1 MKITKTD
8 LTNLIRDE
16 LENFKIV
23 KLSKDDMEQLHKTGQ
38 IEKDGVFYQYQEPVK
53 EFKIRKTNRLMN
65 KRPQKAF
72 PIRAEKED
80 EIEEKLKM
88 SKGSGRGTSWMNYDD
103 DTYRMQVTKDSNQ
116 YHISVFKK
124 FMGPSSKRLLDLRGL
139 SKTDAAKL
147 VKLAKSS
154 GLEKTAKYGKSKY
167 KKYVSEGKKITL
179 GDKGRKFTLDIENEA
194 QMFLARLKKDKKK
207 LTLKNFSDYIDA
219 EYKFFNSPKL
229 NQQVYNHIK
238 KNFSKLSERKLTEDK
253 FIAFYKKDR
262 VTVNAKSLW
271 DAKKQIIAKL
281 KVPKKDVG
289 LVSVLNKTEYDKQKF
304 RFEGKLKESVWGLP
318 KGSNTTNM
326 DELDAELSRA
336 GIKSL
341 PDFTKLI
348 VQVKGN
354 KSKINKIMKTHK
366 AKKIFEGKRQQLSIP
381 VMDKLKTDK
390 ILKKLR
396 LKPGKDYDV
405 GVGSRN
411 SFILDIEGKYL
422 DKLITLLMKQRIR
435 VR

>member
-1 MKITKTD
+1 MKITKTQ
-8 LTNLIRDE
+8 LTDLIRDE

-23 KLSKDDMEQLHKTGQ
+23 KLTADDMEQLHKSGQ

-53 EFKIRKTNRLMN
+53 EGFDLKKL
-65 KRPQKAF
+65 
-72 PIRAEKED
+72 ED
-80 EIEEKLKM
+80 AIKM
-88 SKGSGRGTSWMNYDD
+88 F
-103 DTYRMQVTKDSNQ
+103 Q
-116 YHISVFKK
+116 
-124 FMGPSSKRLLDLRGL
+124 
-139 SKTDAAKL
+139 
-147 VKLAKSS
+147 
-154 GLEKTAKYGKSKY
+154 
-167 KKYVSEGKKITL
+167 KKI
-179 GDKGRKFTLDIENEA
+179 
-194 QMFLARLKKDKKK
+194 KK
-207 LTLKNFSDYIDA
+207 
-219 EYKFFNSPKL
+219 
-229 NQQVYNHIK
+229 QG
-238 KNFSKLSERKLTEDK
+238 
-253 FIAFYKKDR
+253 R
-262 VTVNAKSLW
+262 VTNARDEEHL
-271 DAKKQIIAKL
+271 KQLI
-281 KVPKKDVG
+281 KVYKNMG
-289 LVSVLNKTEYDKQKF
+289 
-304 RFEGKLKESVWGLP
+304 GKRIKESVWGLP

-336 GIKSL
+336 GIKSI

-411 SFILDIEGKYL
+411 SFILDIEGKHL

>member
-16 LENFKIV
+16 LENFKII
-23 KLSKDDMEQLHKTGQ
+23 KLTADDMEQLHKTGQ

-65 KRPQKAF
+65 KRPQKTF

-238 KNFSKLSERKLTEDK
+238 KNFKKLSEGKLKEGFDLKKLEDAIK
-253 FIAFYKKDR
+253 MFQKKIKKQGR
-262 VTVNAKSLW
+262 VTNARDEEHLKQLIKVYKNMGG
-271 DAKKQIIAKL
+271 KKI
-281 KVPKKDVG
+281 
-289 LVSVLNKTEYDKQKF
+289 
-304 RFEGKLKESVWGLP
+304 KESVWGLP

-336 GIKSL
+336 GIKSI

-411 SFILDIEGKYL
+411 SFILDIEGKHL

>member
-23 KLSKDDMEQLHKTGQ
+23 KLTADDMEQLHKSGQ
-38 IEKDGVFYQYQEPVK
+38 IEKDGVFYQYQEPV
-53 EFKIRKTNRLMN
+53 E
-65 KRPQKAF
+65 
-72 PIRAEKED
+72 
-80 EIEEKLKM
+80 
-88 SKGSGRGTSWMNYDD
+88 
-103 DTYRMQVTKDSNQ
+103 
-116 YHISVFKK
+116 
-124 FMGPSSKRLLDLRGL
+124 
-139 SKTDAAKL
+139 
-147 VKLAKSS
+147 
-154 GLEKTAKYGKSKY
+154 
-167 KKYVSEGKKITL
+167 EGKKIIV
-179 GDKGRKFTLDIENEA
+179 KSIPGRKIQLDLENEA
-194 QMFLARLKKDKKK
+194 QAFIDGLKKDNKKIS
-207 LTLKNFSDYIDA
+207 LKNISDYIDA

-229 NQQVYNHIK
+229 NHQVFNYIK
-238 KNFSKLSERKLTEDK
+238 KNLKKLSET
-253 FIAFYKKDR
+253 
-262 VTVNAKSLW
+262 T
-271 DAKKQIIAKL
+271 
-281 KVPKKDVG
+281 
-289 LVSVLNKTEYDKQKF
+289 
-304 RFEGKLKESVWGLP
+304 LKESVWGLP

-336 GIKSL
+336 GIKSI

-411 SFILDIEGKYL
+411 SFILDIEGKHL

>member
-1 MKITKTD
+1 MKITKTN

-16 LENFKIV
+16 LENFKII
-23 KLSKDDMEQLHKTGQ
+23 KLSKDEMEQLHKTGQ
-38 IEKDGVFYQYQEPVK
+38 IEKDGVFYQYQEPV
-53 EFKIRKTNRLMN
+53 
-65 KRPQKAF
+65 
-72 PIRAEKED
+72 
-80 EIEEKLKM
+80 EEKLKM
-88 SKGSGRGTSWMNYDD
+88 SKGSGRGQSWTNYDD
-103 DTYRMQVTKDSNQ
+103 GKIRMQVTKDSNQ

-147 VKLAKSS
+147 VKIAKST

-167 KKYVSEGKKITL
+167 KKYVSEGKKI
-179 GDKGRKFTLDIENEA
+179 
-194 QMFLARLKKDKKK
+194 
-207 LTLKNFSDYIDA
+207 
-219 EYKFFNSPKL
+219 
-229 NQQVYNHIK
+229 
-238 KNFSKLSERKLTEDK
+238 SEGKLTEGFDL
-253 FIAFYKKDR
+253 KKLEDAIKMFQKKIKKQGR
-262 VTVNAKSLW
+262 VTNARDEEHL
-271 DAKKQIIAKL
+271 KQLI
-281 KVPKKDVG
+281 KVYKNMG
-289 LVSVLNKTEYDKQKF
+289 
-304 RFEGKLKESVWGLP
+304 GKRIKESVWGLP

-326 DELDAELSRA
+326 DELDAALSRA
-336 GIKSL
+336 GIKSI

-422 DKLITLLMKQRIR
+422 DKLITLLMKQRIK

>member
-53 EFKIRKTNRLMN
+53 EFNIPKVKKLYG
-65 KRPQKAF
+65 KVSKKPF
-72 PIRAEKED
+72 PIQSQKD
-80 EIEEKLKM
+80 DDIEEKLKM

-147 VKLAKSS
+147 VKIAKST

-167 KKYVSEGKKITL
+167 KKYVSESKKITL

-219 EYKFFNSPKL
+219 ESKFFNSPKL

-238 KNFSKLSERKLTEDK
+238 KNFSKLSEAT
-253 FIAFYKKDR
+253 
-262 VTVNAKSLW
+262 
-271 DAKKQIIAKL
+271 
-281 KVPKKDVG
+281 
-289 LVSVLNKTEYDKQKF
+289 
-304 RFEGKLKESVWGLP
+304 LKESVWGLP

-336 GIKSL
+336 GIKSI

-411 SFILDIEGKYL
+411 SFILDIEGKHL

>member
-16 LENFKIV
+16 LENFKII
-23 KLSKDDMEQLHKTGQ
+23 KLTADDMEQLHKTGQ
-38 IEKDGVFYQYQEPVK
+38 IEKDGVFYQYQEPV
-53 EFKIRKTNRLMN
+53 
-65 KRPQKAF
+65 
-72 PIRAEKED
+72 D
-80 EIEEKLKM
+80 
-88 SKGSGRGTSWMNYDD
+88 
-103 DTYRMQVTKDSNQ
+103 
-116 YHISVFKK
+116 
-124 FMGPSSKRLLDLRGL
+124 
-139 SKTDAAKL
+139 
-147 VKLAKSS
+147 
-154 GLEKTAKYGKSKY
+154 
-167 KKYVSEGKKITL
+167 EGKKIIV
-179 GDKGRKFTLDIENEA
+179 KSIPGRKIQLDLENEA
-194 QMFLARLKKDKKK
+194 QAFIDGLKKDNKKIS
-207 LTLKNFSDYIDA
+207 LKNISDYIDA

-229 NQQVYNHIK
+229 NHQVFNYIK
-238 KNFSKLSERKLTEDK
+238 KNLKKLSETKLKEGFDLKKLEDAIK
-253 FIAFYKKDR
+253 MFQKKIKKQGR
-262 VTVNAKSLW
+262 VTNARDEEHL
-271 DAKKQIIAKL
+271 KQLI
-281 KVPKKDVG
+281 KVYKNMG
-289 LVSVLNKTEYDKQKF
+289 
-304 RFEGKLKESVWGLP
+304 GKRIKESVWGLP

-336 GIKSL
+336 GIKSI

-354 KSKINKIMKTHK
+354 KGKINKIMKTHK

-411 SFILDIEGKYL
+411 SFILDIEGKHL

>member
-23 KLSKDDMEQLHKTGQ
+23 KLSKDDMEQLHKSGQ
-38 IEKDGVFYQYQEPVK
+38 LEKDGVFYQYQEPV
-53 EFKIRKTNRLMN
+53 
-65 KRPQKAF
+65 
-72 PIRAEKED
+72 D
-80 EIEEKLKM
+80 ERI
-88 SKGSGRGTSWMNYDD
+88 
-103 DTYRMQVTKDSNQ
+103 
-116 YHISVFKK
+116 
-124 FMGPSSKRLLDLRGL
+124 
-139 SKTDAAKL
+139 
-147 VKLAKSS
+147 
-154 GLEKTAKYGKSKY
+154 
-167 KKYVSEGKKITL
+167 
-179 GDKGRKFTLDIENEA
+179 
-194 QMFLARLKKDKKK
+194 
-207 LTLKNFSDYIDA
+207 
-219 EYKFFNSPKL
+219 
-229 NQQVYNHIK
+229 
-238 KNFSKLSERKLTEDK
+238 
-253 FIAFYKKDR
+253 
-262 VTVNAKSLW
+262 
-271 DAKKQIIAKL
+271 
-281 KVPKKDVG
+281 
-289 LVSVLNKTEYDKQKF
+289 
-304 RFEGKLKESVWGLP
+304 KESVWGLP

-336 GIKSL
+336 GIKSI

-411 SFILDIEGKYL
+411 SFILDIEGKHL

>member
-1 MKITKTD
+1 MKITKTQ

-16 LENFKIV
+16 IENFK
-23 KLSKDDMEQLHKTGQ
+23 
-38 IEKDGVFYQYQEPVK
+38 PVK
-53 EFKIRKTNRLMN
+53 EGFDLKKL
-65 KRPQKAF
+65 
-72 PIRAEKED
+72 ED
-80 EIEEKLKM
+80 AIKM
-88 SKGSGRGTSWMNYDD
+88 F
-103 DTYRMQVTKDSNQ
+103 Q
-116 YHISVFKK
+116 
-124 FMGPSSKRLLDLRGL
+124 
-139 SKTDAAKL
+139 
-147 VKLAKSS
+147 
-154 GLEKTAKYGKSKY
+154 
-167 KKYVSEGKKITL
+167 KKI
-179 GDKGRKFTLDIENEA
+179 
-194 QMFLARLKKDKKK
+194 KK
-207 LTLKNFSDYIDA
+207 
-219 EYKFFNSPKL
+219 
-229 NQQVYNHIK
+229 QG
-238 KNFSKLSERKLTEDK
+238 
-253 FIAFYKKDR
+253 R
-262 VTVNAKSLW
+262 VTNARDEEHL
-271 DAKKQIIAKL
+271 KQLI
-281 KVPKKDVG
+281 KVYKNMG
-289 LVSVLNKTEYDKQKF
+289 
-304 RFEGKLKESVWGLP
+304 GKRIKESVWGLP

-336 GIKSL
+336 GIKSI

-366 AKKIFEGKRQQLSIP
+366 AKKIFEGKRQQLTIP

>member
-1 MKITKTD
+1 MKITKTN

-23 KLSKDDMEQLHKTGQ
+23 KLTTDDMEQLHKTGQ

-53 EFKIRKTNRLMN
+53 EFKIRKTDRLMN

-147 VKLAKSS
+147 VKVAKST
-154 GLEKTAKYGKSKY
+154 GLEKTAKFGKSKY
-167 KKYVSEGKKITL
+167 KKYVSEGKKIVVNT
-179 GDKGRKFTLDIENEA
+179 DKGRKIQLDIDAEA
-194 QMFLARLKKDKKK
+194 KAFINGLKKDKKK
-207 LTLKNFSDYIDA
+207 LTPKNISNYIDA

-238 KNFSKLSERKLTEDK
+238 KNFSKLSEAT
-253 FIAFYKKDR
+253 
-262 VTVNAKSLW
+262 
-271 DAKKQIIAKL
+271 
-281 KVPKKDVG
+281 
-289 LVSVLNKTEYDKQKF
+289 
-304 RFEGKLKESVWGLP
+304 LKESVWGLP

-326 DELDAELSRA
+326 DELDAALSRA
-336 GIKSL
+336 GIKSI

-354 KSKINKIMKTHK
+354 KSKINKIMN
-366 AKKIFEGKRQQLSIP
+366 IF
-381 VMDKLKTDK
+381 K
-390 ILKKLR
+390 ILVGFTGKFDVFNVHFYVTSFSPKGNVSKSDIGLVFVNVNYANHSSHKLTN
-396 LKPGKDYDV
+396 DH
-405 GVGSRN
+405 
-411 SFILDIEGKYL
+411 
-422 DKLITLLMKQRIR
+422 
-435 VR
+435 

>member
-1 MKITKTD
+1 MKITKTQ
-8 LTNLIRDE
+8 LTDLIRDE

-23 KLSKDDMEQLHKTGQ
+23 KLTADDMEQLHKSGQ

-53 EFKIRKTNRLMN
+53 EGFDLKKL
-65 KRPQKAF
+65 
-72 PIRAEKED
+72 ED
-80 EIEEKLKM
+80 AIKM
-88 SKGSGRGTSWMNYDD
+88 F
-103 DTYRMQVTKDSNQ
+103 Q
-116 YHISVFKK
+116 
-124 FMGPSSKRLLDLRGL
+124 
-139 SKTDAAKL
+139 
-147 VKLAKSS
+147 
-154 GLEKTAKYGKSKY
+154 
-167 KKYVSEGKKITL
+167 KKI
-179 GDKGRKFTLDIENEA
+179 
-194 QMFLARLKKDKKK
+194 KK
-207 LTLKNFSDYIDA
+207 
-219 EYKFFNSPKL
+219 
-229 NQQVYNHIK
+229 QG
-238 KNFSKLSERKLTEDK
+238 
-253 FIAFYKKDR
+253 R
-262 VTVNAKSLW
+262 VTNARDEEHL
-271 DAKKQIIAKL
+271 KQLI
-281 KVPKKDVG
+281 KVYKNMG
-289 LVSVLNKTEYDKQKF
+289 
-304 RFEGKLKESVWGLP
+304 GKRIKESVWGLP

-411 SFILDIEGKYL
+411 SFILDIEGKHL

>member
-1 MKITKTD
+1 MKITKTN

-65 KRPQKAF
+65 KRPQKTF

-147 VKLAKSS
+147 VKIAKST

-167 KKYVSEGKKITL
+167 KKYVSEGKKIQVATFK
-179 GDKGRKFTLDIENEA
+179 DNIKFQLDVEKEA
-194 QMFLARLKKDKKK
+194 RNIIDALKVDKKK
-207 LTLKNFSDYIDA
+207 LTPKNISDYINA
-219 EYKFFNSPKL
+219 EYKFFKTPQL
-229 NQQVYNHIK
+229 NLQVFKHIK
-238 KNFSKLSERKLTEDK
+238 KNLKNLS
-253 FIAFYKKDR
+253 
-262 VTVNAKSLW
+262 
-271 DAKKQIIAKL
+271 
-281 KVPKKDVG
+281 
-289 LVSVLNKTEYDKQKF
+289 
-304 RFEGKLKESVWGLP
+304 
-318 KGSNTTNM
+318 
-326 DELDAELSRA
+326 
-336 GIKSL
+336 
-341 PDFTKLI
+341 
-348 VQVKGN
+348 
-354 KSKINKIMKTHK
+354 
-366 AKKIFEGKRQQLSIP
+366 EGKRQQLSIP
-381 VMDKLKTDK
+381 VTDKLKTDK

-411 SFILDIEGKYL
+411 SFILDVEGKHL
-422 DKLITLLMKQRIR
+422 DKIITLLMKQRIR

>member
-1 MKITKTD
+1 LKITKTQ
-8 LTNLIRDE
+8 LSELIRDE
-16 LENFKIV
+16 IENFK
-23 KLSKDDMEQLHKTGQ
+23 
-38 IEKDGVFYQYQEPVK
+38 PV
-53 EFKIRKTNRLMN
+53 T
-65 KRPQKAF
+65 
-72 PIRAEKED
+72 
-80 EIEEKLKM
+80 EKLKM

-124 FMGPSSKRLLDLRGL
+124 FMGPSSKRLLDLKGL

-147 VKLAKSS
+147 VKIAKST

-238 KNFSKLSERKLTEDK
+238 KNFSKLSEAT
-253 FIAFYKKDR
+253 
-262 VTVNAKSLW
+262 
-271 DAKKQIIAKL
+271 
-281 KVPKKDVG
+281 
-289 LVSVLNKTEYDKQKF
+289 
-304 RFEGKLKESVWGLP
+304 LKESVWGLP

-336 GIKSL
+336 GIKSI

-411 SFILDIEGKYL
+411 SFILDIEGKHL

>member
-1 MKITKTD
+1 MKIKRTE
-8 LTNLIRDE
+8 LSELIRDE
-16 LENFKIV
+16 IENFK
-23 KLSKDDMEQLHKTGQ
+23 
-38 IEKDGVFYQYQEPVK
+38 PV
-53 EFKIRKTNRLMN
+53 T
-65 KRPQKAF
+65 
-72 PIRAEKED
+72 
-80 EIEEKLKM
+80 EKLKM

-103 DTYRMQVTKDSNQ
+103 DIYRMQVTKDSTQ
-116 YHISVFKK
+116 YHISIFKK
-124 FMGPSSKRLLDLRGL
+124 FQGPSSKRLLDLRGL

-147 VKLAKSS
+147 VKLAKSN

-167 KKYVSEGKKITL
+167 KKYV
-179 GDKGRKFTLDIENEA
+179 NEA
-194 QMFLARLKKDKKK
+194 
-207 LTLKNFSDYIDA
+207 T
-219 EYKFFNSPKL
+219 
-229 NQQVYNHIK
+229 
-238 KNFSKLSERKLTEDK
+238 
-253 FIAFYKKDR
+253 
-262 VTVNAKSLW
+262 
-271 DAKKQIIAKL
+271 
-281 KVPKKDVG
+281 
-289 LVSVLNKTEYDKQKF
+289 
-304 RFEGKLKESVWGLP
+304 LKESVWGLP

-326 DELDAELSRA
+326 DELDAALSRA
-336 GIKSL
+336 GIKSI

-411 SFILDIEGKYL
+411 SFILDIEGKHL

>member
-23 KLSKDDMEQLHKTGQ
+23 KLSKDEMEQLHKTGQ
-38 IEKDGVFYQYQEPVK
+38 IEKDGVFYQYQEPV
-53 EFKIRKTNRLMN
+53 
-65 KRPQKAF
+65 
-72 PIRAEKED
+72 
-80 EIEEKLKM
+80 
-88 SKGSGRGTSWMNYDD
+88 
-103 DTYRMQVTKDSNQ
+103 
-116 YHISVFKK
+116 
-124 FMGPSSKRLLDLRGL
+124 
-139 SKTDAAKL
+139 
-147 VKLAKSS
+147 
-154 GLEKTAKYGKSKY
+154 
-167 KKYVSEGKKITL
+167 
-179 GDKGRKFTLDIENEA
+179 
-194 QMFLARLKKDKKK
+194 
-207 LTLKNFSDYIDA
+207 
-219 EYKFFNSPKL
+219 
-229 NQQVYNHIK
+229 
-238 KNFSKLSERKLTEDK
+238 
-253 FIAFYKKDR
+253 
-262 VTVNAKSLW
+262 
-271 DAKKQIIAKL
+271 
-281 KVPKKDVG
+281 
-289 LVSVLNKTEYDKQKF
+289 
-304 RFEGKLKESVWGLP
+304 KESVWGLP

-411 SFILDIEGKYL
+411 SFILDIEGKHL

>member
-1 MKITKTD
+1 LKITKTN

-65 KRPQKAF
+65 KRPQKTF

-124 FMGPSSKRLLDLRGL
+124 FMGPSSKRLLDLRGI

-238 KNFSKLSERKLTEDK
+238 KNFSKLSEAT
-253 FIAFYKKDR
+253 
-262 VTVNAKSLW
+262 
-271 DAKKQIIAKL
+271 
-281 KVPKKDVG
+281 
-289 LVSVLNKTEYDKQKF
+289 
-304 RFEGKLKESVWGLP
+304 LKESVWGLP

-336 GIKSL
+336 GIKSI

-411 SFILDIEGKYL
+411 SFILDIEGKHL

>member
-1 MKITKTD
+1 MKITKTQ

-23 KLSKDDMEQLHKTGQ
+23 KLTADDMEQLHKTGQ

-53 EFKIRKTNRLMN
+53 EFKIRKTDRLMN

-72 PIRAEKED
+72 PIRAEK
-80 EIEEKLKM
+80 
-88 SKGSGRGTSWMNYDD
+88 DD
-103 DTYRMQVTKDSNQ
+103 D
-116 YHISVFKK
+116 I
-124 FMGPSSKRLLDLRGL
+124 
-139 SKTDAAKL
+139 
-147 VKLAKSS
+147 
-154 GLEKTAKYGKSKY
+154 E
-167 KKYVSEGKKITL
+167 EGKKIIV
-179 GDKGRKFTLDIENEA
+179 KSIPGRKIQLDLENEA
-194 QMFLARLKKDKKK
+194 QAFIDGLKKDNKKIS
-207 LTLKNFSDYIDA
+207 LKNISDYIDA

-229 NQQVYNHIK
+229 NHQVFNYIK
-238 KNFSKLSERKLTEDK
+238 KNLKKLSET
-253 FIAFYKKDR
+253 
-262 VTVNAKSLW
+262 T
-271 DAKKQIIAKL
+271 
-281 KVPKKDVG
+281 
-289 LVSVLNKTEYDKQKF
+289 
-304 RFEGKLKESVWGLP
+304 LKESVWGLP

-336 GIKSL
+336 GIKSI

-366 AKKIFEGKRQQLSIP
+366 AKKIFEGKRQQLTIP

-411 SFILDIEGKYL
+411 SFILDIEGKHL

>member
-1 MKITKTD
+1 MKITKTN
-8 LTNLIRDE
+8 LTNLIKDE

-23 KLSKDDMEQLHKTGQ
+23 KLSKDEMEQLHKTGQ
-38 IEKDGVFYQYQEPVK
+38 MEKDGVFYQYQEPV
-53 EFKIRKTNRLMN
+53 
-65 KRPQKAF
+65 
-72 PIRAEKED
+72 
-80 EIEEKLKM
+80 EEKLKM

-147 VKLAKSS
+147 VKIAKST

-238 KNFSKLSERKLTEDK
+238 KNFSKLSERKLKEGFDLKKLEDAIK
-253 FIAFYKKDR
+253 MFQKKIKKQGR
-262 VTVNAKSLW
+262 VTNARDEEHL
-271 DAKKQIIAKL
+271 KQLI
-281 KVPKKDVG
+281 KVYKNMG
-289 LVSVLNKTEYDKQKF
+289 
-304 RFEGKLKESVWGLP
+304 GKRIKESVWGLP

-336 GIKSL
+336 GIKSI

-411 SFILDIEGKYL
+411 SFILDIEGKHL

>member
-1 MKITKTD
+1 M
-8 LTNLIRDE
+8 
-16 LENFKIV
+16 V
-23 KLSKDDMEQLHKTGQ
+23 
-38 IEKDGVFYQYQEPVK
+38 Y
-53 EFKIRKTNRLMN
+53 
-65 KRPQKAF
+65 
-72 PIRAEKED
+72 
-80 EIEEKLKM
+80 
-88 SKGSGRGTSWMNYDD
+88 
-103 DTYRMQVTKDSNQ
+103 
-116 YHISVFKK
+116 
-124 FMGPSSKRLLDLRGL
+124 
-139 SKTDAAKL
+139 
-147 VKLAKSS
+147 
-154 GLEKTAKYGKSKY
+154 
-167 KKYVSEGKKITL
+167 
-179 GDKGRKFTLDIENEA
+179 
-194 QMFLARLKKDKKK
+194 
-207 LTLKNFSDYIDA
+207 FSDYIDA

-238 KNFSKLSERKLTEDK
+238 KNFSKLSEAT
-253 FIAFYKKDR
+253 
-262 VTVNAKSLW
+262 
-271 DAKKQIIAKL
+271 
-281 KVPKKDVG
+281 
-289 LVSVLNKTEYDKQKF
+289 
-304 RFEGKLKESVWGLP
+304 LKESVWGLP

-354 KSKINKIMKTHK
+354 KIKINKIMKTHK

-381 VMDKLKTDK
+381 VTDKLKTDK